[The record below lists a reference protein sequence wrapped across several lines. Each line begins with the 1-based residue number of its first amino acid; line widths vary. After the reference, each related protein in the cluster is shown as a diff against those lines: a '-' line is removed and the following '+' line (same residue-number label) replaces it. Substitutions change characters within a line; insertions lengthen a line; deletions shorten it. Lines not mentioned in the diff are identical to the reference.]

1 MTLHRAYALLRLIV
15 LTSAGALVASCRDD
29 GDDGDLRQPTLY
41 DIAEVAEKTSSST
54 VFTVY
59 RPDAAETAVTL
70 SAPGVSVGNI
80 EVGTSVFLA
89 YVPENGKPYTSGRIS
104 VERVNTINNS
114 NLKRGTEMSLRGW
127 DEDPVW
133 LQSLWPAGD
142 KVCVRL
148 LLPYSTEPR
157 RFVLVVDDAT
167 SGNPYPD
174 AYLYHRRNDLQPNFS
189 RQYYAA
195 FNLAALWAT
204 PGIEGLTIHV
214 ANSNNPTLTTF
225 RLTNPHPQPNAS
237 GAVK

>member
-1 MTLHRAYALLRLIV
+1 MTLHNPYALMRVIL
-15 LTSAGALVASCRDD
+15 LTAAVAFLASCHDNS
-29 GDDGDLRQPTLY
+29 DDGDLRQPTLY
-41 DIAEVAEKTSSST
+41 DIAEVSEKTPSST
-54 VFTVY
+54 IFTVY

-89 YVPENGKPYTSGRIS
+89 YIPENGKPYTSGRIS

-114 NLKRGTEMSLRGW
+114 NLKRGTEMSLGGW

-133 LQSLWPAGD
+133 LQSLWQAGD

-148 LLPYSTEPR
+148 LLPYSDEPR
-157 RFVLVVDDAT
+157 RFALVVDDAT
-167 SGNPYPD
+167 ATNPWPD
-174 AYLYHRRNDLQPNFS
+174 AYLYHRRNTLQPNFS

-204 PGIEGLTIHV
+204 PGVEGLTIHL
-214 ANSNNPTLTTF
+214 ANTNNPALTTF
-225 RLTNPHPQPNAS
+225 RLPNPHPAPAS
-237 GAVK
+237 L

>member
-1 MTLHRAYALLRLIV
+1 MTLHRAYALIRLILLV
-15 LTSAGALVASCRDD
+15 SAGILASACRDD
-29 GDDGDLRQPTLY
+29 RDDAEHQPTLY
-41 DIAEVAEKTSSST
+41 DIAEISEKTSTST

-59 RPDAAETAVTL
+59 RPDAFETAVTL
-70 SAPGVSVGNI
+70 SAPGVSVGDV

-89 YVPENGKPYTSGRIS
+89 YIPENGRPYTSGRIS
-104 VERVNTINNS
+104 VERVSTINNS

-133 LQSLWPAGD
+133 LQSLWQAGD

-148 LLPYSTEPR
+148 LLPYSSEPR

-167 SGNPYPD
+167 ASSPWPD

-225 RLTNPHPQPNAS
+225 RLTNPHP
-237 GAVK
+237 VD